1 MKKTNFMNMA
11 TIIGLVLCV
20 AFIIY
25 GYSEGLLTSK
35 EKMND
40 FLAQFGVYA
49 IIIFITIQAISVV
62 IPILPGS
69 LGCLVG
75 VIFFG
80 PVFGFLYNYIG
91 ISLGSIVAFIL
102 SRQYGQEMVKR
113 LTKPKDY
120 EKYNT
125 IIQKLKNFD
134 KWFAFMIFLPIAPD
148 DLLCY
153 LAGLT
158 KITFKKY
165 TSIILLMKPFSIA
178 AYSFGLNA
186 VFSQLIAL

>member
-1 MKKTNFMNMA
+1 MNKNNIMNIATVFGLILCIAFMA
-11 TIIGLVLCV
+11 YC
-20 AFIIY
+20 
-25 GYSEGLLTSK
+25 YSEELFTSE
-35 EKMND
+35 EKMNT
-40 FLAQFGVYA
+40 FLAQFGVYS
-49 IIIFITIQAISVV
+49 IIVFIVIQAVSVV

-75 VIFFG
+75 VIFYG
-80 PVFGFLYNYIG
+80 PIFGFIYNYVG
-91 ISLGSIVAFIL
+91 IALGSLIAFLL
-102 SRQYGQEMVKR
+102 SRRYGSEIVKR

-120 EKYNT
+120 DKYKR
-125 IIQKLKNFD
+125 IINNLKNFD
-134 KWFAFMIFLPIAPD
+134 KWFAFMIFIPIAPD

-178 AYSFGLNA
+178 TYSFGLNA
-186 VFSQLIAL
+186 VFNQLITM